1 MKRFLILFSCS
12 VIALN
17 LIFFFIPLGQYNKIY
32 TDIIRLH
39 VIANSDSDTDQ
50 ALKLSV
56 RDELLTQVEELLA
69 PCKDTESAHALL
81 SSELENLEKSA
92 RDVICSLGFE
102 YDVSTSLDCE
112 FYPTKE
118 YKELKLP
125 GGEYNSL
132 KVVIGEGKGQNW
144 WCVLFPPVCTGS
156 ASVKEE
162 LSETG
167 FTSSQIKL
175 ITETDSEN
183 YEVKFKCLEYLSE
196 IKQKIKKLFS

>member
-12 VIALN
+12 VLALN
-17 LIFFFIPLGQYNKIY
+17 LIFFFIPLGRYNKIY

-39 VIANSDSDTDQ
+39 VIANSDSDADQ

-56 RDELLTQVEELLA
+56 RDELLTQVKELLSD
-69 PCKDTESAHALL
+69 CKDTQSAHNLL
-81 SSELENLEKSA
+81 SSNLKNLESNA
-92 RDVICSLGFE
+92 QNVICSLGFE
-102 YDVSTSLDCE
+102 YDVSTSLNCE

-118 YKELKLP
+118 YGELKLP
-125 GGEYNSL
+125 CGEYKSL
-132 KVVIGEGKGQNW
+132 KVIIGEGEGQNW

-167 FTSSQIKL
+167 FTSNQIKL

-183 YEVKFKCLEYLSE
+183 YEVKFKCLEYLSQ
-196 IKQKIKKLFS
+196 IKEKIKKLFS